1 MRTKITLALLF
12 LNAALF
18 AFIFYFERE
27 WRQLERVQETRLR
40 VLDAS
45 ATDIR
50 RLEIAGLAEPI
61 VLERRGEDWFVA
73 APFEWPANPHAVK
86 RILNELV
93 FLEREASFT
102 RAELERNGATLADYG
117 LDKPALTLAF
127 TPSGGDPS
135 GPSPNPITLRIGAET
150 KTGNRLYLLSP
161 DGERLLV
168 VKRGLADSLRV
179 TLDELRSESLFTI
192 PIFEVR
198 SFSVQAAAA
207 NNLRVRVRREGTRWS
222 LETPILARASRT
234 ATELALNALSTLT
247 ASTFPPPASADPART
262 GLATPALRLTLEG
275 NGRRETL
282 LIGAPTEPAPP
293 TAPATGERDYFAK
306 LEDRDAIFTTAIP
319 SALIETLVRAQ
330 ENLRDRRVLDLEGR
344 VVSSITIRA
353 PGQPELGLQRLE
365 GASNAGDAGNWQIVR
380 RDSGPGSVTTLPADS
395 NAVNRL
401 LQHLTLLEAQE
412 FRSDAPSAADLE
424 NWGFNRPEREITLIA
439 SGPGTAAP
447 GSPAAP
453 ALVLQLGMASEN
465 GGTVHAKLANQDF
478 VYRVPTSILA
488 ETPVVPRVF
497 RDRKLRELPAGAQ
510 ITGLSLTRVTDG
522 SSIWALTL
530 SDGQSWSD
538 ALSRED
544 PKRRTAIEAI
554 LAQLRQL
561 TARSIVATEF
571 SRTTQ
576 LDGEE
581 RPWAY
586 RLDATVALG
595 AGAGVQTTAFSVLFN
610 ERTGGGSQLAGA
622 EDLNVVFLTETS
634 LMDALWTLIYG
645 DRDPG
650 APVAPAAGG
659 APSPSP

>member
-1 MRTKITLALLF
+1 MRTKITFALLF

-50 RLEIAGLAEPI
+50 RLEIAGLPEPI

-73 APFEWPANPHAVK
+73 APFGWPANPHAVK

-117 LDKPALTLAF
+117 LDQPALTLAF
-127 TPSGGDPS
+127 TPAGAENSATP
-135 GPSPNPITLRIGAET
+135 PAPVTLRIGAET
-150 KTGNRLYLLSP
+150 KTGNRLYVLSP
-161 DGERLLV
+161 EGDRVLV
-168 VKRGLADSLRV
+168 VKRSLADSLRV
-179 TLDELRSESLFTI
+179 TLDALRSENLFTI
-192 PIFEVR
+192 PVFEVR

-207 NNLRVRVRREGTRWS
+207 NNLRVRVRREGNRWS
-222 LETPILARASRT
+222 LETPILARASRPT
-234 ATELALNALSTLT
+234 TELALNALSTLT
-247 ASTFPPPASADPART
+247 ASSFPPPASADPTRT
-262 GLATPALRLTLEG
+262 GLASPALRLTLEG

-282 LIGAPTEPAPP
+282 LIGAPTDPASPPAP
-293 TAPATGERDYFAK
+293 ANADREYFAK

-319 SALIETLVRAQ
+319 SALIDTLVRAQ
-330 ENLRDRRVLDLEGR
+330 ENLRDRRILDLEGR
-344 VVSSITIRA
+344 VVSSLTLRA
-353 PGQPELGLQRLE
+353 PGQPELSLQRLE
-365 GASNAGDAGNWQIVR
+365 GASSGGDAGNWQIVR
-380 RDSGPGSVTTLPADS
+380 RDPGAGGSTTLPADAG
-395 NAVNRL
+395 AVNRL

-412 FRSDAPSAADLE
+412 FRSDAPSVADLE

-453 ALVLQLGMASEN
+453 PLVLQLGMAAEN
-465 GGTVHAKLANQDF
+465 GGPVQAKLAHQDF
-478 VYRVPTSILA
+478 VYRVPNSILA
-488 ETPVVPRVF
+488 ETPVAPRLF

-510 ITGLSLTRVTDG
+510 ITGVSLVRLADNATIWTHALREGETWSG
-522 SSIWALTL
+522 SLA
-530 SDGQSWSD
+530 
-538 ALSRED
+538 REE
-544 PKRRTAIEAI
+544 PARRGAIEAL

-561 TARSIVATEF
+561 TARSIIATEF
-571 SRTTQ
+571 TRSTF
-576 LDGEE
+576 LAGEE

-586 RLDATVALG
+586 RLETTVALG
-595 AGAGVQTTAFSVLFN
+595 SGAGVQTTTHTLLLS

-622 EDLNVVFLTETS
+622 EDLNVVFLVEIP
-634 LMDALWTLIYG
+634 LMDALWTLVYG

-650 APVAPAAGG
+650 APVAPATG
-659 APSPSP
+659 APPATP

>member
-50 RLEIAGLAEPI
+50 RLEIAGLAEPV
-61 VLERRGEDWFVA
+61 VLERRGDEWYVA

-117 LDKPALTLAF
+117 LEKPALTLAF
-127 TPSGGDPS
+127 TPAGGESSGS
-135 GPSPNPITLRIGAET
+135 APSPVTLRIGAET

-161 DGERLLV
+161 DGQRVLV
-168 VKRGLADSLRV
+168 VKRSLADSLRV
-179 TLDELRSESLFTI
+179 SLDELRSENLFTI
-192 PIFEVR
+192 PVFEVR

-247 ASTFPPPASADPART
+247 ASSFPPPASADPART
-262 GLATPALRLTLEG
+262 GLASPSLRLTLEG

-282 LIGAPTEPAPP
+282 LIGAPNEASGGP
-293 TAPATGERDYFAK
+293 TPATGDREYFAK
-306 LEDRDAIFTTAIP
+306 LEDREAIFTTAIP
-319 SALIETLVRAQ
+319 TALVETLVRAQ

-353 PGQPELGLQRLE
+353 PGQPELALQRLE
-365 GASNAGDAGNWQIVR
+365 GAATSGDVGNWQIVR
-380 RDSGPGSVTTLPADS
+380 RDSGAGSSTPLPADAA
-395 NAVNRL
+395 AVNRL
-401 LQHLTLLEAQE
+401 LQFLTLLEAQE

-424 NWGFNRPEREITLIA
+424 NWGFNRPEREVTLIA

-453 ALVLQLGMASEN
+453 PLVLQLGMASEN

-478 VYRVPTSILA
+478 VYRVPSSILA
-488 ETPVVPRVF
+488 ETPVAPRVF
-497 RDRKLRELPAGAQ
+497 RDRKLREWPAGAQ
-510 ITGLSLTRVTDG
+510 ITGLALTRLADESAVW
-522 SSIWALTL
+522 SRRL
-530 SDGQSWSD
+530 SEGQSWTD

-544 PKRRTAIEAI
+544 PKRRSAVEAI

-581 RPWAY
+581 RPWVY

-595 AGAGVQTTAFSVLFN
+595 AGAGVQTTAFTLFFS

-622 EDLNVVFLTETS
+622 EDLNLVFLTETA
-634 LMDALWTLIYG
+634 LMDALWTLVYG

-659 APSPSP
+659 TTAPSP